1 MKRIHTYLILGLF
14 MAMGLGS
21 IQAQVIDVCAGNDS
35 VVLRLGNFH
44 YGYVQWQVSDDN
56 ETWMDIEG
64 AVDTVYVFLPAQPR
78 YYRAEVKFPSCSEYN
93 YHSQVSYVQVPPKA
107 DAGPDLEV
115 PANVPVRMCASMF
128 EGAEGEWSVIE
139 GANGTFDDVNDPNTM
154 FVGGVGEYKL
164 VWTLTNSCGSNSDTV
179 SINCVAMEY
188 NSKILIVDETDVILS
203 DTLQMLN
210 GEYAIVFTDT
220 VPVVTE
226 GTVLLGYREKPF
238 MRKVTS
244 FEKVGDVF
252 VMQTEQAAISDI
264 ILSGALCF
272 DPIAELGEVDSTRM
286 RVLER
291 YPTRKEMAADPSLL
305 RDGGV
310 YHVKG
315 KERMDAKGISMS
327 IKKGKMTTK
336 VSVNLSMFHSSL
348 DGLEFE
354 FIEVAEPNFRTNVL
368 NNDGNMT
375 KYYMGFYNEKI
386 TKTYKLKAS
395 KRVTA
400 TDVKFDSYVNPQ
412 QMIVGGFMIGLIP
425 TVVTVDIPIT
435 GSIGASLEG
444 LEVGYTKEWTGT
456 HAIEWNKAGMVVIDT
471 VKPVEKSWEP
481 FNITGHLE
489 AKIGLGL
496 KLGIL
501 LVDVLGPT
509 ATGKGTFGPELC
521 FSITPPN
528 TLTGDL
534 AWGVDLN
541 LACRLQAF
549 SHDEG
554 IDFWAH
560 DFHLFRG
567 SWFAPSRLLRAG
579 GDQQVY
585 NPMDFNFVQ
594 SGGFL
599 PEYIRVNTKGW
610 FGSNMPFAL
619 VHFEPDEGGE
629 VSDSPIIA
637 NAHGIASVRW
647 KPGTSAGVHRLKAWA
662 YDCDGNAVAGS
673 PLVFHAYTQ
682 GTGDCWHSGLT
693 ADFVEHV
700 AANGTK
706 TVELLVTGG
715 TEPYEYSTDASNY
728 QPMMQTVGFTPQHG
742 QSYVYYVRDDLG
754 CETEAYYNEPYY
766 DCHASTL
773 GLDVQVVNGNI
784 VKASARGGF
793 SPYWFS
799 IDDINF
805 ALGLNGQYSFVNLID
820 GTYDVT
826 VRDAMGCVQSKTV
839 VVEREANVGLSI
851 VDAGYDIYGNPT
863 GTVQMMTSVQ
873 TIYDRGLCWC
883 IKTDAGV
890 LPTVYD
896 FRLSYGSGFNDY
908 GFTLQGLDSQKTY
921 YVRAYVLCG
930 TGTAYSNVVEV
941 TPNYTVTTPLVYAT
955 AVSSTTSNSANCS
968 SNVVNDGHAEVTD
981 RGFCWSATNTSPTM
995 ADSHISCGSGVGV
1008 FSGTLTGLD
1017 SQTTYYVCAYAT
1029 NSQGTAYG
1037 LVNWFTLTNQGGGG
1051 VINGH
1056 EYVDL
1061 GLPSGMLWAT
1071 CNVGANIPEECGDYF
1086 AWGETTSKSYY
1097 SWANYR
1103 FCMGNCWDCFI
1114 KYCNESSYGFN
1125 GFVDTLTVLLPEDD
1139 AATANW
1145 GNEWRMPN
1153 KEEFQELLDNTTSI
1167 WTTQN
1172 GVYGRLFTAS
1182 NGNTLFLPAVGYRL
1196 GDELK
1201 YYGSI
1206 GYYWS
1211 KSLNTD
1217 GPYASCDL
1225 VFWSD
1230 TAYVNIGHRYCAL
1243 SIRPVCSAS
1252 ISGNLPQV
1260 TTSEVT
1266 RFTSSTAICG
1276 GEVVS
1281 DGGTTVMERGI
1292 CWSTNHN
1299 PTLNDS
1305 HNYAGMGMGNF
1316 KIGAT
1321 GLVPSTTYYVRAYA
1335 SNAFGTTYGNEVSFT
1350 ALGGGSGNYE
1360 YVDLGLPS
1368 GTLWA
1373 TCNVGANAPEEYGDY
1388 FAWGET
1394 EPKDVYNFS
1403 TYQYCMGSETTHT
1416 KYCFNSSFG
1425 YHGFTDDLTTLLLED
1440 DAATANWGDSWR
1452 MPTMEEWQELL
1463 DNTTSTWT
1471 TQNGVNGRLFTAP
1484 NGNSLFLPA
1493 AGHRLD
1499 DGLNDV
1505 GSYAFY
1511 WSGSL
1516 GTSDP
1521 YYAWDFAFGPVDCG
1535 HSGNH
1540 RIHGF
1545 SVRPVRST
1553 RQK

>member
-1 MKRIHTYLILGLF
+1 MRRIYTILTAIIMLVI
-14 MAMGLGS
+14 GS
-21 IQAQVIDVCAGNDS
+21 GRVQAQVVDVCAGNDS
-35 VVLRLGNFH
+35 VVLHLGNFQ
-44 YGYVQWQVSDDN
+44 YGYVQWQVSEDN
-56 ETWMDIEG
+56 VTWSNIDG
-64 AVDTVYVFLPAQPR
+64 AIDTVYRFLPENPR
-78 YYRAEVKFPSCSEYN
+78 YYRAEVKFPACTEYN
-93 YHSQVSYVQVPPKA
+93 YHSQVSYVQMPPKA
-107 DAGPDLEV
+107 YAGPDMDV
-115 PANVPVRMCASMF
+115 PANVPVRMCASAF

-139 GANGTFDDVNDPNTM
+139 GTGGMFDDVNDPRTM
-154 FVGGVGEYKL
+154 FVGSGGEYKL
-164 VWTLTNSCGSNSDTV
+164 VWTLTNSCGYSSDTLN
-179 SINCVAMEY
+179 INCVAMEY
-188 NSKILIVDETDVILS
+188 SSKILIVDETDVILS

-226 GTVLLGYREKPF
+226 GTVLLGYLEKPF
-238 MRKVTS
+238 MRKVIS
-244 FEKVGDVF
+244 CEKSGDVF

-264 ILSGALCF
+264 ILSGAMCF
-272 DPIAELGEVDSTRM
+272 DPIGDIGDIDSTRM
-286 RVLER
+286 RVLDR
-291 YPTRKEMAADPSLL
+291 YPTRKEMAADPFLL

-310 YHVKG
+310 YFVKG
-315 KERMDAKGISMS
+315 KECREDRGISIS
-327 IKKGKMTTK
+327 IKNGKMTTK

-348 DGLEFE
+348 EGLELE
-354 FIEVAEPNFRTNVL
+354 FTEVAEPNFRTNIMNL
-368 NNDGNMT
+368 NGDMT
-375 KYYMGFYNEKI
+375 NFYMGLYNEKI

-395 KRVTA
+395 KQVTA
-400 TDVKFDSYVNPQ
+400 TDVKLEGYLNPQ
-412 QMIVGGFMIGLIP
+412 QWIVGGFMVGLIP

-435 GSIGASLEG
+435 GTITASLNG

-456 HAIEWNKAGMVVIDT
+456 HAIEWRDGSLVVID
-471 VKPVEKSWEP
+471 KAEPVEKSWEP
-481 FNITGHLE
+481 FNITGHLD

-496 KLGIL
+496 KVGVL
-501 LVDVLGPT
+501 LVDALGPT
-509 ATGKGTFGPELC
+509 VTIKGTFGPELC

-528 TLTGDL
+528 TLTADL

-554 IDFWAH
+554 VDFWAH

-585 NPMDFNFVQ
+585 NPMNFDFIQ

-599 PEYIRVNTKGW
+599 PEYIKVNTKGW

-637 NAHGIASVRW
+637 NVHGIASVRW
-647 KPGTSAGVHRLKAWA
+647 KPGTSAGIHRLKAWA

-673 PLVFHAYTQ
+673 PLVFHAYTE
-682 GTGDCWHSGLT
+682 GTGDCWKSGLT
-693 ADFVEHV
+693 ADLVEHV
-700 AANGTK
+700 AADGTK

-715 TEPYEYSTDASNY
+715 TEPYEYSTDATNY
-728 QPMMQTVGFTPQHG
+728 YPLLQTVGFTPQHG
-742 QSYVYYVRDDLG
+742 QSYVYYVRDAYG

-773 GLDVQVVNGNI
+773 GLDVQVINGNT

-805 ALGLNGQYSFVNLID
+805 APGLNGQYSFLNLID

-863 GTVQMMTSVQ
+863 GTVQMMASVQ

-890 LPTVYD
+890 MPTVYD
-896 FRLSYGSGFNDY
+896 FRLSYGSGSNDY

-921 YVRAYVLCG
+921 YVRAYVLCDA
-930 TGTAYSNVVEV
+930 GTAYSNVLEV
-941 TPNYTVTTPLVYAT
+941 TPNYLVTKPFVYLT
-955 AVSSTTSNSANCS
+955 AVSSTTNTSANCS
-968 SNVVNDGHAEVTD
+968 SNVINDGHAEVTD
-981 RGFCWSATNTSPTM
+981 RGFCWSATNPSPTL
-995 ADSHISCGSGVGV
+995 ADSHISCGTGTGV
-1008 FSGTLTGLD
+1008 FSGTLTGLE
-1017 SQTTYYVCAYAT
+1017 SNTHYYVCAYAT

-1037 LVNWFTLTNQGGGG
+1037 LVSQFPTNHQGGGG
-1051 VINGH
+1051 FYNGH

-1061 GLPSGMLWAT
+1061 GLPSGTLWAT
-1071 CNVGANIPEECGDYF
+1071 CNVGANTPEECGEYF

-1125 GFVDTLTVLLPEDD
+1125 GFVDTLTILLPEDD

-1172 GVYGRLFTAS
+1172 GVYGRLLTAS

-1225 VFWSD
+1225 VFRSD

-1243 SIRPVCSAS
+1243 SIRPVRSQVPSSVPEGAINGRFS
-1252 ISGNLPQV
+1252 VSPTEQVFFSKGNLQ
-1260 TTSEVT
+1260 
-1266 RFTSSTAICG
+1266 RIN
-1276 GEVVS
+1276 S
-1281 DGGTTVMERGI
+1281 DGATPYQWKFADHQWEHFG
-1292 CWSTNHN
+1292 
-1299 PTLNDS
+1299 NDTD
-1305 HNYAGMGMGNF
+1305 HF
-1316 KIGAT
+1316 
-1321 GLVPSTTYYVRAYA
+1321 
-1335 SNAFGTTYGNEVSFT
+1335 SF
-1350 ALGGGSGNYE
+1350 
-1360 YVDLGLPS
+1360 
-1368 GTLWA
+1368 
-1373 TCNVGANAPEEYGDY
+1373 
-1388 FAWGET
+1388 
-1394 EPKDVYNFS
+1394 
-1403 TYQYCMGSETTHT
+1403 
-1416 KYCFNSSFG
+1416 
-1425 YHGFTDDLTTLLLED
+1425 
-1440 DAATANWGDSWR
+1440 
-1452 MPTMEEWQELL
+1452 
-1463 DNTTSTWT
+1463 
-1471 TQNGVNGRLFTAP
+1471 GVNGITMINNNDTVSWRKLSSEEWNYLINSRETNSGIRWVKAKV
-1484 NGNSLFLPA
+1484 NGINGMVLLPDGWNTSNYMLSDINGGTYDSNIISGESWINYLESNGAVFLPA
-1493 AGHRLD
+1493 AGYY
-1499 DGLNDV
+1499 NDEFYV
-1505 GSYAFY
+1505 GVGDNGYY
-1511 WSGSL
+1511 WSSTNWIDGISYFVYFTYDRMNAKDKYRTYL
-1516 GTSDP
+1516 LL
-1521 YYAWDFAFGPVDCG
+1521 
-1535 HSGNH
+1535 
-1540 RIHGF
+1540 
-1545 SVRPVRST
+1545 SVRLVCPVE
-1553 RQK
+1553 